1 MNERV
6 KAFVKSRYFRLVVV
20 SCFVLSVLCM
30 SAFAADDTTGSMSQ
44 ITAAFTT
51 GFQQMMADSISLI
64 SVMVP
69 PALSIAAVVFLVRK
83 AMSWF
88 KSMAK

>member
-1 MNERV
+1 MKDRV
-6 KAFVKSRYFRLVVV
+6 KAFVRSRYFRLVVV
-20 SCFVLSVLCM
+20 SCFVMSLLCM
-30 SAFAADDTTGSMSQ
+30 SAFAEDATSTTSQ
-44 ITAAFTT
+44 ITSAFQT
-51 GFQQMMADSISLI
+51 GFQQMVADSLSLI

-69 PALSIAAVVFLVRK
+69 PAISIGAVVFLVRK